1 MASIPRT
8 KDPVSESTADIGV
21 VQRRIRSGRRQGHYY
36 VALLGFRTYDPMKI
50 YERVQRGFSYSAFE
64 HFQRNA
70 SLSAL
75 ALAELTQ
82 IPART
87 LARRKEQGRLGPE
100 ESDRLVRFARV
111 FARALEL
118 FEGTTDSARAWL
130 SAPQRALGGATPLAL
145 AATDVGA
152 NEVQN
157 LIGRLEHGIPT

>member
-1 MASIPRT
+1 MADTRRRREPGI
-8 KDPVSESTADIGV
+8 EFAADIAV
-21 VQRRIRSGRRQGHYY
+21 VRGRIRSGRRQGHSY
-36 VALLGFRTYDPMKI
+36 VALLGLRTYDPIKI
-50 YERVQRGFSYSAFE
+50 YEKVRVGFSYSAFE

-118 FEGTTDSARAWL
+118 FEGAADSARAWL

-157 LIGRLEHGIPT
+157 LIGRLEHGIPA

>member
-1 MASIPRT
+1 MPAEP
-8 KDPVSESTADIGV
+8 TADIAV
-21 VQRRIRSGRRQGHYY
+21 LQRRIRSGRREAHAY
-36 VALLGFRTYDPMKI
+36 VALLGFRTYDALKI
-50 YERVQRGFSYSAFE
+50 YADVRKGFSYAAFE

-70 SLSAL
+70 SLSAV
-75 ALAELTQ
+75 ALAELAQ

-118 FEGTTDSARAWL
+118 FEGRAEIARDWL

-152 NEVQN
+152 SEVQN
-157 LIGRLEHGIPT
+157 LIGRLEHGIAV